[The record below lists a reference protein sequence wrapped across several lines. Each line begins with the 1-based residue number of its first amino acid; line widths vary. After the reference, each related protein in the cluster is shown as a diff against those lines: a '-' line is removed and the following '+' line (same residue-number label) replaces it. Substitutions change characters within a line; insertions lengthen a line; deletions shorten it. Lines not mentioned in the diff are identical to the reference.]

1 MNRLEPHVLDV
12 LDSLQIFK
20 QLGII
25 SDKDYFLL
33 VTNMQISNY
42 IAIMKEIE
50 KKMNGKN
57 T

>member
-1 MNRLEPHVLDV
+1 MNRLEPHVLDG
-12 LDSLQIFK
+12 LQIFK

-42 IAIMKEIE
+42 IAIIKEIE